1 MFAIN
6 QFIRLMRL
14 DKPIGIFLLL
24 WPTLWAL
31 LIASQGNPSIQNLTI
46 FILGTILMRS
56 AGCVANDILD
66 RKFDSFVT
74 RTKLRPLAN
83 QSISVKSAFF
93 LLITLLLGALICV
106 LFLNKQSFYFSLMAL
121 FLALTYP
128 LTKRFFVM
136 PQAYLGLSFGMG
148 IPIAFV
154 ANNIS
159 LSLTT
164 WLLFLA
170 NVFWAIAYDTLY
182 AVTDKNDDLKI
193 GIRSS
198 AIWFGAYVKEAIMFC
213 YTCMMGCLI
222 WVGQLENFG
231 WPFYGFIG
239 LSLFF
244 IGLLYRQ
251 ILTLNPKA
259 CFDAFLSNNY
269 LGVFVFLGI
278 FFHYL
283 HVN

>member
-1 MFAIN
+1 MFAIK

-31 LIASQGNPSIQNLTI
+31 FIASHGLPTMQHLTI
-46 FILGTILMRS
+46 FILGTVLMRS
-56 AGCVANDILD
+56 AGCVANDMLD

-83 QSISVKSAFF
+83 QSISVKNAFF
-93 LLITLLLGALICV
+93 LLITLLLGAFICV
-106 LFLNKQSFYFSLMAL
+106 LFLNENAFYFSLVAL

-148 IPIAFV
+148 IPMAFV

-159 LSLTT
+159 LSMTT

-170 NVFWAIAYDTLY
+170 NVFWVIAYDTLY

-198 AIWFGAYVKEAIMFC
+198 AIWFGAYVKEAIMLC

-231 WPFYGFIG
+231 WPFYGFMMA
-239 LSLFF
+239 SLIF

-251 ILTLNPKA
+251 IRTLKPKA
-259 CFDAFLSNNY
+259 CFAAFLSNNY
-269 LGVFVFLGI
+269 LGGLVFLGV

-283 HVN
+283 YVN

>member
-1 MFAIN
+1 MHSYIH
-6 QFIRLMRL
+6 LMRL
-14 DKPIGIFLLL
+14 NRPIGIFLLL

-31 LIASQGNPSIQNLTI
+31 YIASHGTPSIQHLII
-46 FILGTILMRS
+46 FIFGTVLMRS

-83 QSISVKSAFF
+83 QSIPVKNALF
-93 LLITLLLGALICV
+93 LLITLLIGALICV
-106 LFLNKQSFYFSLMAL
+106 LFLNHEAFYFSLIAL

-148 IPIAFV
+148 IPMAFV
-154 ANNIS
+154 AHEIS
-159 LSLTT
+159 LSMTT

-170 NVFWAIAYDTLY
+170 NLFWAIAYDTLY

-198 AIWFGAYVKEAIMFC
+198 AIWFGDFVKEAIVLS
-213 YTCMMGCLI
+213 YTCMMVCLVWI
-222 WVGQLENFG
+222 GLLEHFSWV
-231 WPFYGFIG
+231 FYVFIG
-239 LSLFF
+239 LSLIF
-244 IGLLYRQ
+244 IGFLYRQ
-251 ILTLNPKA
+251 IKIMDPEA
-259 CFDAFLSNNY
+259 CFAAFLSNNY
-269 LGVFVFLGI
+269 LGGLIFLGV

>member
-1 MFAIN
+1 
-6 QFIRLMRL
+6 MRL
-14 DKPIGIFLLL
+14 NRPIGIFLLL

-31 LIASQGNPSIQNLTI
+31 FIASHGAPSIQHLII
-46 FILGTILMRS
+46 FIFGTVLMRS

-83 QSISVKSAFF
+83 QTIPVKNAIF
-93 LLITLLLGALICV
+93 LLITLLMGALICV
-106 LFLNKQSFYFSLMAL
+106 LFLNHEAFYFSLIAL

-148 IPIAFV
+148 IPMAFV
-154 ANNIS
+154 AHEIS
-159 LSLTT
+159 LSMTT

-170 NVFWAIAYDTLY
+170 NLFWAIAYDTLY

-198 AIWFGAYVKEAIMFC
+198 AIWFGDFVKEAIVLS
-213 YTCMMGCLI
+213 YTCMMVCLVWI
-222 WVGQLENFG
+222 GLLEHFSWV
-231 WPFYGFIG
+231 FYVFIG
-239 LSLFF
+239 LSLIF
-244 IGLLYRQ
+244 IGFLYRQ
-251 ILTLNPKA
+251 IKIMDPEA
-259 CFDAFLSNNY
+259 CFAAFLSNNY
-269 LGVFVFLGI
+269 LGGLVFLGV

-283 HVN
+283 QVN

>member
-1 MFAIN
+1 
-6 QFIRLMRL
+6 MRL

-24 WPTLWAL
+24 WPTLWGL
-31 LIASQGNPSIQNLTI
+31 FIATDGHPSIQHLIT
-46 FILGTILMRS
+46 FILGTVFMRS
-56 AGCVANDILD
+56 AGCVANDIMD
-66 RKFDSFVT
+66 RRFDSSVT

-83 QSISVKSAFF
+83 QTIPVKNAFF
-93 LLITLLLGALICV
+93 LLVTLLLGAFICV
-106 LFLNKQSFYFSLMAL
+106 LFLNENAFYFSLVAL

-148 IPIAFV
+148 IPMAFV

-159 LSLTT
+159 LSFTA

-198 AIWFGAYVKEAIMFC
+198 AIWFGNYLKEAIMFC

-231 WPFYGFIG
+231 WPFYGF
-239 LSLFF
+239 LMVSLIF

-251 ILTLNPKA
+251 ILTLDPKA
-259 CFDAFLSNNY
+259 CFDAFLNNNY
-269 LGVFVFLGI
+269 LGAFVFLGI

>member
-1 MFAIN
+1 MHSYIH
-6 QFIRLMRL
+6 LMRL
-14 DKPIGIFLLL
+14 NRPIGIFLLL

-31 LIASQGNPSIQNLTI
+31 FIASHGTPSIQHLII
-46 FILGTILMRS
+46 FIFGTVLMRS

-83 QSISVKSAFF
+83 QTIPVKNAIF
-93 LLITLLLGALICV
+93 LLITLLMGALICV
-106 LFLNKQSFYFSLMAL
+106 LFLNHEAFYFSLIAL

-148 IPIAFV
+148 IPMAFV
-154 ANNIS
+154 AQETP
-159 LSLTT
+159 LSMTT

-170 NVFWAIAYDTLY
+170 NLFWAIAYDTLY

-198 AIWFGAYVKEAIMFC
+198 AIWFGDFVKEAIMLS
-213 YTCMMGCLI
+213 YTCMMVCLVWI
-222 WVGQLENFG
+222 GLLEHFSWV
-231 WPFYGFIG
+231 FYVFIG
-239 LSLFF
+239 LSLIF
-244 IGLLYRQ
+244 IGFLYRQ
-251 ILTLNPKA
+251 IKTMDPEA
-259 CFDAFLSNNY
+259 CFAAFLSNNY
-269 LGVFVFLGI
+269 LGGLVFLGV

>member
-1 MFAIN
+1 MHSYIH
-6 QFIRLMRL
+6 LMRL
-14 DKPIGIFLLL
+14 NRPIGIFLLL

-31 LIASQGNPSIQNLTI
+31 FIASHGAPSIQHLII
-46 FILGTILMRS
+46 FIFGTVLMRS

-83 QSISVKSAFF
+83 QTIPVKNAIF
-93 LLITLLLGALICV
+93 LLITLLMGALICV
-106 LFLNKQSFYFSLMAL
+106 LFLNHEAFYFSLIAL

-148 IPIAFV
+148 IPMAFV
-154 ANNIS
+154 AHEIS
-159 LSLTT
+159 LSMTT

-170 NVFWAIAYDTLY
+170 NLFWAIAYDTLY

-198 AIWFGAYVKEAIMFC
+198 AIWFGDFVKEAIVLS
-213 YTCMMGCLI
+213 YTCMMVCLVWI
-222 WVGQLENFG
+222 GLLEHFSWV
-231 WPFYGFIG
+231 FYVFIG
-239 LSLFF
+239 LSLIF
-244 IGLLYRQ
+244 IGFLYRQ
-251 ILTLNPKA
+251 IKTMDPEA
-259 CFDAFLSNNY
+259 CFAAFLSNNY
-269 LGVFVFLGI
+269 LGGLIFLGV

>member
-1 MFAIN
+1 MFHYL
-6 QFIRLMRL
+6 RLMRL

-31 LIASQGNPSIQNLTI
+31 FIASHGNPSIQHLTI

-231 WPFYGFIG
+231 WPFYGF
-239 LSLFF
+239 LMVSLIF

-269 LGVFVFLGI
+269 LGAFVFLGI

>member
-1 MFAIN
+1 
-6 QFIRLMRL
+6 MRL
-14 DKPIGIFLLL
+14 NRPIGIFLLL

-31 LIASQGNPSIQNLTI
+31 YIASDGTPNIQHLII
-46 FILGTILMRS
+46 FIFGTVLMRS

-83 QSISVKSAFF
+83 QSIPVKNALF
-93 LLITLLLGALICV
+93 LLVTLLIGALICV
-106 LFLNKQSFYFSLMAL
+106 LFLNHEAFYFSLIAL

-148 IPIAFV
+148 IPMAFV
-154 ANNIS
+154 AHEIS
-159 LSLTT
+159 LSMTT

-170 NVFWAIAYDTLY
+170 NLFWAIAYDTLY

-198 AIWFGAYVKEAIMFC
+198 AIWFGDFVKEAIVLS
-213 YTCMMGCLI
+213 YTCMMVCLVWI
-222 WVGQLENFG
+222 GLLEHFSWV
-231 WPFYGFIG
+231 FYVFIG
-239 LSLFF
+239 LSLIF
-244 IGLLYRQ
+244 IGFLYRQ
-251 ILTLNPKA
+251 IKTMDPEA
-259 CFDAFLSNNY
+259 CFAAFLSNNY
-269 LGVFVFLGI
+269 LGGLVFLGV

>member
-1 MFAIN
+1 MHLY
-6 QFIRLMRL
+6 IRLMRL

-24 WPTLWAL
+24 WPTLWGL
-31 LIASQGNPSIQNLTI
+31 FIAADGYPSIQHLII
-46 FILGTILMRS
+46 FILGTVFMRS

-66 RKFDSFVT
+66 RRFDSSVT

-83 QSISVKSAFF
+83 QSIPVKNAFF
-93 LLITLLLGALICV
+93 LLITLLLGAFICV
-106 LFLNKQSFYFSLMAL
+106 LFLNENAFYFSLVAL

-148 IPIAFV
+148 IPMAFV

-159 LSLTT
+159 LSLTA

-198 AIWFGAYVKEAIMFC
+198 AIWFGNYLKEAIMFC

-231 WPFYGFIG
+231 WPFYGF
-239 LSLFF
+239 LMVSLIF

-259 CFDAFLSNNY
+259 CFYAFLSNNY
-269 LGVFVFLGI
+269 LGAFVFLGI

>member
-1 MFAIN
+1 MRPYIH
-6 QFIRLMRL
+6 LMRL

-24 WPTLWAL
+24 WPTLWGL
-31 LIASQGNPSIQNLTI
+31 FIATHGNPSIQHFTI
-46 FILGTILMRS
+46 FILGTALMRS

-83 QSISVKSAFF
+83 HSIPVKNAFF
-93 LLITLLLGALICV
+93 LLLTLSIGALICV
-106 LFLNKQSFYFSLMAL
+106 LFLNKNVFYFSLVAL

-128 LTKRFFVM
+128 LTKRFFVI

-148 IPIAFV
+148 IPMAFV
-154 ANNIS
+154 ANEIP
-159 LSLTT
+159 LSMTT

-170 NVFWAIAYDTLY
+170 NLFWAIAYDTLY

-198 AIWFGAYVKEAIMFC
+198 AIWFGAYVKEAIMLC

-231 WPFYGFIG
+231 WLFYGFIG
-239 LSLFF
+239 LSLIF
-244 IGLLYRQ
+244 IGFLYRQ
-251 ILTLNPKA
+251 IRTLNPKA
-259 CFDAFLSNNY
+259 CFNAFLSNNY
-269 LGVFVFLGI
+269 LGGFVFLGV

>member
-1 MFAIN
+1 
-6 QFIRLMRL
+6 MRL
-14 DKPIGIFLLL
+14 NRPIGIFLLL

-31 LIASQGNPSIQNLTI
+31 FIASHGTPSIQHLSI
-46 FILGTILMRS
+46 FILGTVFMRS

-66 RKFDSFVT
+66 RKFDSFVA

-83 QSISVKSAFF
+83 QSIPVTNAIF
-93 LLITLLLGALICV
+93 LLVTLLLGALLCV
-106 LFLNKQSFYFSLMAL
+106 LFLNYKAFYFSLIAL

-128 LTKRFFVM
+128 LTKRFFVI

-148 IPIAFV
+148 IPMAFV
-154 ANNIS
+154 ANEIS
-159 LSLTT
+159 LSMTT

-170 NVFWAIAYDTLY
+170 NFFWAIAYDTLY

-198 AIWFGAYVKEAIMFC
+198 AIWFGDFVKEAIMLS
-213 YTCMMGCLI
+213 YTCMMGCLV
-222 WVGQLENFG
+222 WVGLLENFS
-231 WPFYGFIG
+231 WVFYVFIALSLIFIG
-239 LSLFF
+239 F
-244 IGLLYRQ
+244 LYRQ
-251 ILTLNPKA
+251 IKTLDPEV
-259 CFDAFLSNNY
+259 CFAAFLSNNY
-269 LGVFVFLGI
+269 LGGLVFLGV

>member
-1 MFAIN
+1 MHLY
-6 QFIRLMRL
+6 IRLMRL

-24 WPTLWAL
+24 WPTLWGL
-31 LIASQGNPSIQNLTI
+31 FIAADGHPSIQHLII
-46 FILGTILMRS
+46 FILGTVFMRS

-66 RKFDSFVT
+66 RRFDSSVT

-83 QSISVKSAFF
+83 QSIPVKNAFF
-93 LLITLLLGALICV
+93 LLITLLLGAFICV
-106 LFLNKQSFYFSLMAL
+106 LFLNENAFYFSLVAL

-148 IPIAFV
+148 IPMAFV

-159 LSLTT
+159 LSLTA

-198 AIWFGAYVKEAIMFC
+198 AIWFGNYLKEAIMFC

-222 WVGQLENFG
+222 WAGQLENFG
-231 WPFYGFIG
+231 WPFYGFMMGSI
-239 LSLFF
+239 FF

-259 CFDAFLSNNY
+259 CFAAFLSNNY
-269 LGVFVFLGI
+269 LGGLVFLGV

>member
-1 MFAIN
+1 
-6 QFIRLMRL
+6 MRL
-14 DKPIGIFLLL
+14 NRPIGIFLLL

-31 LIASQGNPSIQNLTI
+31 FIASHGTPSIQHLSI
-46 FILGTILMRS
+46 FILGTVFMRS

-66 RKFDSFVT
+66 RKFDSFVA

-83 QSISVKSAFF
+83 QSIPVTNAIF
-93 LLITLLLGALICV
+93 LLVTLLLGALICV
-106 LFLNKQSFYFSLMAL
+106 LFLNYKAFYFSLIAL

-148 IPIAFV
+148 IPMAFV
-154 ANNIS
+154 ANEIS
-159 LSLTT
+159 LSMTT

-170 NVFWAIAYDTLY
+170 NFFWAIAYDTLY

-198 AIWFGAYVKEAIMFC
+198 AIWFGDFVKEAIMLS
-213 YTCMMGCLI
+213 YTCMMGCLV
-222 WVGQLENFG
+222 WVGLLENFS
-231 WPFYGFIG
+231 WVFYVFIALSLIFIG
-239 LSLFF
+239 F
-244 IGLLYRQ
+244 LYRQ
-251 ILTLNPKA
+251 IKTLDPEV
-259 CFDAFLSNNY
+259 CFAAFLSNNY
-269 LGVFVFLGI
+269 LGGLVFLGV

>member
-1 MFAIN
+1 
-6 QFIRLMRL
+6 MRL
-14 DKPIGIFLLL
+14 NRPIGIFLLL

-31 LIASQGNPSIQNLTI
+31 YIASHGTPSIQHLII
-46 FILGTILMRS
+46 FIFGTVLMRS

-83 QSISVKSAFF
+83 QTIPVKNAIF
-93 LLITLLLGALICV
+93 LLITLLMGALICV
-106 LFLNKQSFYFSLMAL
+106 LFLNHEAFYFSLIAL

-148 IPIAFV
+148 IPMAFV
-154 ANNIS
+154 AHETP
-159 LSLTT
+159 LSMTT

-170 NVFWAIAYDTLY
+170 NLFWAIAYDTLY

-198 AIWFGAYVKEAIMFC
+198 AIWFGDFVKEAVVLS
-213 YTCMMGCLI
+213 YTCMMVCLVWI
-222 WVGQLENFG
+222 GLLEHFSWV
-231 WPFYGFIG
+231 FYVFIG
-239 LSLFF
+239 LSLIF
-244 IGLLYRQ
+244 IGFLYRQ
-251 ILTLNPKA
+251 IKTMDPEA
-259 CFDAFLSNNY
+259 CFAAFLSNNY
-269 LGVFVFLGI
+269 LGGLVFLGV

>member
-1 MFAIN
+1 MHSYIH
-6 QFIRLMRL
+6 LMRL
-14 DKPIGIFLLL
+14 NRPIGIFLLL

-31 LIASQGNPSIQNLTI
+31 FIASHGTPSIQHLSI
-46 FILGTILMRS
+46 FILGTVFMRS

-66 RKFDSFVT
+66 RKFDSFVA

-83 QSISVKSAFF
+83 QSIPVRNAIF
-93 LLITLLLGALICV
+93 LLVTMLLGALICV
-106 LFLNKQSFYFSLMAL
+106 LFLNYKAFYFSLIAL

-148 IPIAFV
+148 IPMAFV
-154 ANNIS
+154 ANEIS
-159 LSLTT
+159 LSMTT

-170 NVFWAIAYDTLY
+170 NFFWAIAYDTLY

-198 AIWFGAYVKEAIMFC
+198 AIWFGDFVKEAIVLS
-213 YTCMMGCLI
+213 YTCMMVCLVWI
-222 WVGQLENFG
+222 GLLEHFSWV
-231 WPFYGFIG
+231 FYVFIG
-239 LSLFF
+239 LSLIF
-244 IGLLYRQ
+244 IGFLYRQ
-251 ILTLNPKA
+251 IKTLDPEV
-259 CFDAFLSNNY
+259 CFAAFLSNNY
-269 LGVFVFLGI
+269 LGGLIFLGV

>member
-1 MFAIN
+1 MHLYIH
-6 QFIRLMRL
+6 LMRL

-24 WPTLWAL
+24 WPTLWGL
-31 LIASQGNPSIQNLTI
+31 FIATDGHPSIQHLIT
-46 FILGTILMRS
+46 FILGTVFMRS

-222 WVGQLENFG
+222 WVGQLENFS

-259 CFDAFLSNNY
+259 CFDAFLSNNN
-269 LGVFVFLGI
+269 LGAFVFLGI

>member
-1 MFAIN
+1 
-6 QFIRLMRL
+6 MRL
-14 DKPIGIFLLL
+14 NRPIGIFLLL

-31 LIASQGNPSIQNLTI
+31 YIASHGTPSIQHLII
-46 FILGTILMRS
+46 FIFGTVLMRS

-83 QSISVKSAFF
+83 QSIPVKNALF
-93 LLITLLLGALICV
+93 LLITLLIGALICV
-106 LFLNKQSFYFSLMAL
+106 LFLNHEAFYFSLIAL

-148 IPIAFV
+148 IPMAFV
-154 ANNIS
+154 AQETP
-159 LSLTT
+159 LSMTT

-170 NVFWAIAYDTLY
+170 NLFWAIAYDTLY

-198 AIWFGAYVKEAIMFC
+198 AIWFGDFVKEAIVLS
-213 YTCMMGCLI
+213 YTCMMVCLVWI
-222 WVGQLENFG
+222 GLLEHFSWV
-231 WPFYGFIG
+231 FYVFIG
-239 LSLFF
+239 LSLIF
-244 IGLLYRQ
+244 IGFLYRQ
-251 ILTLNPKA
+251 IKNLDPEA
-259 CFDAFLSNNY
+259 CFAAFLSNNY
-269 LGVFVFLGI
+269 LGGLVFLGV

>member
-1 MFAIN
+1 MHSYIH
-6 QFIRLMRL
+6 LMRL
-14 DKPIGIFLLL
+14 NRPIGIFLLL

-31 LIASQGNPSIQNLTI
+31 FIASHGAPSIQHLII
-46 FILGTILMRS
+46 FIFGTVLMRS

-83 QSISVKSAFF
+83 QTIPVKNAIF
-93 LLITLLLGALICV
+93 LLITLLMGALICV
-106 LFLNKQSFYFSLMAL
+106 LFLNHEAFYFSLIAL

-148 IPIAFV
+148 IPMAFV
-154 ANNIS
+154 AHEIS
-159 LSLTT
+159 LSMTT

-170 NVFWAIAYDTLY
+170 NLFWAIAYDTLY

-198 AIWFGAYVKEAIMFC
+198 AIWFGNYVKEAIVFC

-222 WVGQLENFG
+222 WLGQLESFS
-231 WPFYGFIG
+231 WPFYGFMI
-239 LSLFF
+239 LSFIF
-244 IGLLYRQ
+244 IGVLYRQ
-251 ILTLNPKA
+251 IRTLNPKD
-259 CFDAFLSNNY
+259 CFDAFLRNSY
-269 LGVFVFLGI
+269 LGGLVFLGV

>member
-1 MFAIN
+1 
-6 QFIRLMRL
+6 MRL

-31 LIASQGNPSIQNLTI
+31 LIASHGYPSIQHFTI
-46 FILGTILMRS
+46 FILGTVLMRS

-66 RKFDSFVT
+66 RKFDSFVA

-83 QSISVKSAFF
+83 QSIPVKNAFF
-93 LLITLLLGALICV
+93 LLIILLLGALICV
-106 LFLNKQSFYFSLMAL
+106 LFLNGQSFYFSLIAL

-154 ANNIS
+154 ANDTS
-159 LSLTT
+159 FTLTT

-170 NVFWAIAYDTLY
+170 NLFWVIAYDTLY

-198 AIWFGAYVKEAIMFC
+198 AIWFGHYIKEAIMFC
-213 YTCMMGCLI
+213 YTCMIGCLI
-222 WVGQLENFG
+222 WVGQLESFS
-231 WPFYGFIG
+231 WPFYTFIM
-239 LSLFF
+239 LCLIF
-244 IGLLYRQ
+244 IAVLYRQ
-251 ILTLNPKA
+251 ISTLNPKA
-259 CFDAFLSNNY
+259 CFDGFLSNNY
-269 LGVFVFLGI
+269 LGGLVFLSV

-283 HVN
+283 YVN

>member
-1 MFAIN
+1 
-6 QFIRLMRL
+6 MRL
-14 DKPIGIFLLL
+14 NRPIGIFLLL

-31 LIASQGNPSIQNLTI
+31 FIASHGTPSIQHLSI
-46 FILGTILMRS
+46 FILGTVFMRS

-66 RKFDSFVT
+66 RKFDSFVA

-83 QSISVKSAFF
+83 QSIPVRNAIF
-93 LLITLLLGALICV
+93 LLVTLLLGALICV
-106 LFLNKQSFYFSLMAL
+106 LFLNYKAFYFSLIAL

-148 IPIAFV
+148 IPMAFV
-154 ANNIS
+154 ANEIS
-159 LSLTT
+159 LSMTT

-170 NVFWAIAYDTLY
+170 NFFWAIAYDTLY

-198 AIWFGAYVKEAIMFC
+198 AIWFGDFVKEAIMLS
-213 YTCMMGCLI
+213 YTCMMGCLV
-222 WVGQLENFG
+222 WVGLLENFS
-231 WPFYGFIG
+231 WVFYVFIALSLIFIG
-239 LSLFF
+239 F
-244 IGLLYRQ
+244 LYRQ
-251 ILTLNPKA
+251 IKTLDPEV
-259 CFDAFLSNNY
+259 CFAAFLSNNY
-269 LGVFVFLGI
+269 LGGLVFLGV
-278 FFHYL
+278 FFHYP

>member
-1 MFAIN
+1 MHSYIH
-6 QFIRLMRL
+6 LMRL
-14 DKPIGIFLLL
+14 NRPIGIFLLL

-31 LIASQGNPSIQNLTI
+31 FIASHGAPSIQHLII
-46 FILGTILMRS
+46 FIFGTVLMRS

-83 QSISVKSAFF
+83 QSIPVKNALF
-93 LLITLLLGALICV
+93 LLITLLTGALICV
-106 LFLNKQSFYFSLMAL
+106 LFLNHEAFYFSLIAL

-148 IPIAFV
+148 IPMAFV
-154 ANNIS
+154 AQETP
-159 LSLTT
+159 LSMTT

-170 NVFWAIAYDTLY
+170 NLFWAIAYDTLY

-198 AIWFGAYVKEAIMFC
+198 AIWFGDFVKEAIMLS
-213 YTCMMGCLI
+213 YTCMMVCLVWI
-222 WVGQLENFG
+222 GFLEHFSWV
-231 WPFYGFIG
+231 FYVFIG
-239 LSLFF
+239 LSLIF
-244 IGLLYRQ
+244 IGFLYRQ
-251 ILTLNPKA
+251 IKTMDPEA
-259 CFDAFLSNNY
+259 CFAAFLSNNY
-269 LGVFVFLGI
+269 LGGLVFLGV

>member
-1 MFAIN
+1 MHLYIH
-6 QFIRLMRL
+6 LMRL

-24 WPTLWAL
+24 WPTLWGL
-31 LIASQGNPSIQNLTI
+31 FIAADGHPSIQHLIT
-46 FILGTILMRS
+46 FILGTVFMRS

-66 RKFDSFVT
+66 RRFDSSVT

-83 QSISVKSAFF
+83 QTIPVKNAFF
-93 LLITLLLGALICV
+93 LLVTLLLGAFICV
-106 LFLNKQSFYFSLMAL
+106 LFLNENAFYFSLVAL

-148 IPIAFV
+148 IPMAFV

-159 LSLTT
+159 LSLTA

-198 AIWFGAYVKEAIMFC
+198 AIWFGNYLKEAIMFC

-269 LGVFVFLGI
+269 LGAFVFLGI

>member
-1 MFAIN
+1 MHAYFH
-6 QFIRLMRL
+6 LMRL
-14 DKPIGIFLLL
+14 NKPIGIFLLL

-31 LIASQGNPSIQNLTI
+31 FIASHGVPSIQHLTI
-46 FILGTILMRS
+46 FILGTVLMRS

-83 QSISVKSAFF
+83 QSIPVKNAIF

-106 LFLNKQSFYFSLMAL
+106 LFLNKKSFYFSCVAL

-154 ANNIS
+154 ANDIS
-159 LSLTT
+159 LTLTT

-170 NVFWAIAYDTLY
+170 NIFWAIAYDTLY

-198 AIWFGAYVKEAIMFC
+198 AIWFGNYVKEAIMFC
-213 YTCMMGCLI
+213 YTSMMGCLI
-222 WVGQLENFG
+222 WVGQLEDFG
-231 WPFYGFIG
+231 WPFYGFMISG
-239 LSLFF
+239 LIF

-251 ILTLNPKA
+251 IRTLNPKA

-269 LGVFVFLGI
+269 LGGLVFLGV

>member
-1 MFAIN
+1 
-6 QFIRLMRL
+6 MRL
-14 DKPIGIFLLL
+14 NRPIGIFLLL

-31 LIASQGNPSIQNLTI
+31 FIASHGTPSIQHLSI
-46 FILGTILMRS
+46 FILGTVFMRS

-66 RKFDSFVT
+66 RKFDSFVA

-83 QSISVKSAFF
+83 QSIPITNAIF
-93 LLITLLLGALICV
+93 LLVTLLLGALLCV
-106 LFLNKQSFYFSLMAL
+106 LFLNYKAFYFSLIAL

-148 IPIAFV
+148 IPMAFV
-154 ANNIS
+154 ANEIS
-159 LSLTT
+159 LSMTT

-170 NVFWAIAYDTLY
+170 NFFWAIAYDTLY

-198 AIWFGAYVKEAIMFC
+198 AIWFGDFVKEAIMLS
-213 YTCMMGCLI
+213 YTCMMGCLV
-222 WVGQLENFG
+222 WVGLLENFS
-231 WPFYGFIG
+231 WVFYVFIA
-239 LSLFF
+239 LSLIF
-244 IGLLYRQ
+244 IVFLYRQ
-251 ILTLNPKA
+251 IKTLDPEV
-259 CFDAFLSNNY
+259 CFAAFLSNNY
-269 LGVFVFLGI
+269 LGGLVFLGV

>member
-1 MFAIN
+1 MHSYIH
-6 QFIRLMRL
+6 LMRL
-14 DKPIGIFLLL
+14 NRPIGIFLLL

-31 LIASQGNPSIQNLTI
+31 FIASHGTPSIQHLSI
-46 FILGTILMRS
+46 FILGTVFMRS

-66 RKFDSFVT
+66 RKLDSFVA

-83 QSISVKSAFF
+83 QSIPVINAFF
-93 LLITLLLGALICV
+93 LLATLLLGALICV
-106 LFLNKQSFYFSLMAL
+106 LFLNYKAFYFSLIAL

-136 PQAYLGLSFGMG
+136 PQAYLGISFGMG
-148 IPIAFV
+148 IPMAFV
-154 ANNIS
+154 ANEIS
-159 LSLTT
+159 LSMTT

-170 NVFWAIAYDTLY
+170 NFFWAIAYDTLY

-198 AIWFGAYVKEAIMFC
+198 AIWFGDFVKEAIMVS
-213 YTCMMGCLI
+213 YTCMMGCLV
-222 WVGQLENFG
+222 WVGLLENFS
-231 WPFYGFIG
+231 WVFYVFIVLSLIFIG
-239 LSLFF
+239 F
-244 IGLLYRQ
+244 LYRQ
-251 ILTLNPKA
+251 IKTLDPEV
-259 CFDAFLSNNY
+259 CFAAFLSNNY
-269 LGVFVFLGI
+269 LGGLVFLGV

>member
-1 MFAIN
+1 
-6 QFIRLMRL
+6 MRL
-14 DKPIGIFLLL
+14 NRPIGIFLLL

-31 LIASQGNPSIQNLTI
+31 FIASHGAPSIQHLII
-46 FILGTILMRS
+46 FIFGTVLMRS

-83 QSISVKSAFF
+83 QTIPVKNAIF
-93 LLITLLLGALICV
+93 LLITLLMGALICV
-106 LFLNKQSFYFSLMAL
+106 LFLNHEAFYFSLIAL

-148 IPIAFV
+148 IPMAFV
-154 ANNIS
+154 AHEIS
-159 LSLTT
+159 LSMTT

-170 NVFWAIAYDTLY
+170 NLFWAIAYDTLY

-198 AIWFGAYVKEAIMFC
+198 AIWFGDFVKEAIVLS
-213 YTCMMGCLI
+213 YTCMMVCLVWI
-222 WVGQLENFG
+222 GLLEHFSWV
-231 WPFYGFIG
+231 FYVFIG
-239 LSLFF
+239 LSLIF
-244 IGLLYRQ
+244 IGFLYRQ
-251 ILTLNPKA
+251 IKIMDPEA
-259 CFDAFLSNNY
+259 CFAAFLSNNY
-269 LGVFVFLGI
+269 LGGLIFLGV

>member
-1 MFAIN
+1 
-6 QFIRLMRL
+6 MRL
-14 DKPIGIFLLL
+14 NRPIGIFLLL

-31 LIASQGNPSIQNLTI
+31 YIASHGTPSIQHLII
-46 FILGTILMRS
+46 FIFGTVLMRS

-83 QSISVKSAFF
+83 QSIPVKNALF
-93 LLITLLLGALICV
+93 LLITLLIGALICV
-106 LFLNKQSFYFSLMAL
+106 LFLNHEAFYFSLIAL

-148 IPIAFV
+148 IPMAFV
-154 ANNIS
+154 AHEIS
-159 LSLTT
+159 LSMTT

-170 NVFWAIAYDTLY
+170 NLFWAIAYDTLY

-198 AIWFGAYVKEAIMFC
+198 AIWFGDFVKEAIVLS
-213 YTCMMGCLI
+213 YTCMMVCLVWI
-222 WVGQLENFG
+222 GLLEHFSWV
-231 WPFYGFIG
+231 FYVFIG
-239 LSLFF
+239 LSLIF
-244 IGLLYRQ
+244 IGFLYHQ
-251 ILTLNPKA
+251 IKTMDPEA
-259 CFDAFLSNNY
+259 CFAAFLSNNY
-269 LGVFVFLGI
+269 LGGLVFLGV

>member
-1 MFAIN
+1 MHSYIH
-6 QFIRLMRL
+6 LMRL
-14 DKPIGIFLLL
+14 NRPIGIFLLL

-31 LIASQGNPSIQNLTI
+31 YIASHGTPSIQHLII
-46 FILGTILMRS
+46 FIFGTVLMRS

-83 QSISVKSAFF
+83 QTIPVKNAIF
-93 LLITLLLGALICV
+93 LLITLLMGALICV
-106 LFLNKQSFYFSLMAL
+106 LFLNHEAFYFSLIAL

-148 IPIAFV
+148 IPMAFV
-154 ANNIS
+154 AHEIS
-159 LSLTT
+159 LSMTT

-170 NVFWAIAYDTLY
+170 NLFWAIAYDTLY

-198 AIWFGAYVKEAIMFC
+198 AIWFGDFVKEAIVLS
-213 YTCMMGCLI
+213 YTCMMVCLVWI
-222 WVGQLENFG
+222 GLLEHFSWV
-231 WPFYGFIG
+231 FYVFIG
-239 LSLFF
+239 LSLIF
-244 IGLLYRQ
+244 IGFLYRQ
-251 ILTLNPKA
+251 IKTMDPEA
-259 CFDAFLSNNY
+259 CFAAFLSNNY
-269 LGVFVFLGI
+269 LGGLVFLGV

>member
-1 MFAIN
+1 
-6 QFIRLMRL
+6 MRL
-14 DKPIGIFLLL
+14 NRPIGIFLLL

-31 LIASQGNPSIQNLTI
+31 FIASHGTPSIQHLSI
-46 FILGTILMRS
+46 FILGTVFMRS

-66 RKFDSFVT
+66 RKFDSFVA

-83 QSISVKSAFF
+83 QSIPVRNAIF
-93 LLITLLLGALICV
+93 LLVTLLLGALICV
-106 LFLNKQSFYFSLMAL
+106 LFLNYKAFYFSLIAL

-148 IPIAFV
+148 IPMAFV
-154 ANNIS
+154 ANEIS
-159 LSLTT
+159 LSMTT

-170 NVFWAIAYDTLY
+170 NFFWAIAYDTLY

-198 AIWFGAYVKEAIMFC
+198 AIWFGDFVKEAIMLS
-213 YTCMMGCLI
+213 YTCMMGCLV
-222 WVGQLENFG
+222 WVGLLENFS
-231 WPFYGFIG
+231 WVFYVFIALSLIFIG
-239 LSLFF
+239 W
-244 IGLLYRQ
+244 LYRR
-251 ILTLNPKA
+251 IKNLAPEA
-259 CFDAFLSNNY
+259 CFAAFLSNNY
-269 LGVFVFLGI
+269 LGGLVFLGV

>member
-1 MFAIN
+1 MHSYIH
-6 QFIRLMRL
+6 LMRL
-14 DKPIGIFLLL
+14 NRPIGIFLLL

-31 LIASQGNPSIQNLTI
+31 FIASHGTPSIQHLSI
-46 FILGTILMRS
+46 FILGTVFMRS

-66 RKFDSFVT
+66 RKFDSFVA

-83 QSISVKSAFF
+83 QSIPVRNAIF
-93 LLITLLLGALICV
+93 LLVTLLLGALICV
-106 LFLNKQSFYFSLMAL
+106 LFLNYKAFYFSLIAL

-148 IPIAFV
+148 IPMAFV
-154 ANNIS
+154 ANEIS
-159 LSLTT
+159 LSMTT

-170 NVFWAIAYDTLY
+170 NFFWAIAYDTLY

-198 AIWFGAYVKEAIMFC
+198 AIWFGDFVKEAIMLS
-213 YTCMMGCLI
+213 YTCMMGCLV
-222 WVGQLENFG
+222 WVGLLENFS
-231 WPFYGFIG
+231 WVFYVFIALSLIFIG
-239 LSLFF
+239 F
-244 IGLLYRQ
+244 LYRQ
-251 ILTLNPKA
+251 IKTLDPEV
-259 CFDAFLSNNY
+259 CFAAFLSNNY
-269 LGVFVFLGI
+269 LGGLVFLGV

>member
-1 MFAIN
+1 MHSYIH
-6 QFIRLMRL
+6 LMRL
-14 DKPIGIFLLL
+14 NRPIGIFLLL

-31 LIASQGNPSIQNLTI
+31 FIASHGAPSIQHLII
-46 FILGTILMRS
+46 FIFGTVLMRS

-83 QSISVKSAFF
+83 QTIPVKNAIF
-93 LLITLLLGALICV
+93 LLITLLMGALICV
-106 LFLNKQSFYFSLMAL
+106 LFLNHEAFYFSLIAL

-148 IPIAFV
+148 IPMAFV
-154 ANNIS
+154 AHEIS
-159 LSLTT
+159 LSMTT

-170 NVFWAIAYDTLY
+170 NLFWAIAYDTLY

-198 AIWFGAYVKEAIMFC
+198 AIWFGDFVKEAIMLS
-213 YTCMMGCLI
+213 YTCMMVCLVWI
-222 WVGQLENFG
+222 GLLEHFSWV
-231 WPFYGFIG
+231 FYVFIG
-239 LSLFF
+239 LSLIF
-244 IGLLYRQ
+244 IGFLYRQ
-251 ILTLNPKA
+251 IKTMDPEA
-259 CFDAFLSNNY
+259 CFAAFLSNNY
-269 LGVFVFLGI
+269 LGGLVFLGV